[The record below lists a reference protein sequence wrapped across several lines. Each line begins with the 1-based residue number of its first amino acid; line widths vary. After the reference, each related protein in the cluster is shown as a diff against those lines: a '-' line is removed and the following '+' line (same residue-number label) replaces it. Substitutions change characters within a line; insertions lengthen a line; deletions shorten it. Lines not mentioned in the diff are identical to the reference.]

1 MMAIQGTLWVFEGR
15 SNELFFTYDLRALEQ
30 QKFFKAGKLT
40 AWSVA
45 HGGPGP
51 RSISRS
57 VYLLMCHQSAPLS
70 DLDIGVLLDEDKG
83 GKLQQV
89 TSMKFCHVCFNDK
102 VKTTIT
108 LEDVL
113 FCFSLKK
120 KVDICIIAQH
130 TNRAN

>member
-1 MMAIQGTLWVFEGR
+1 
-15 SNELFFTYDLRALEQ
+15 
-30 QKFFKAGKLT
+30 
-40 AWSVA
+40 
-45 HGGPGP
+45 
-51 RSISRS
+51 
-57 VYLLMCHQSAPLS
+57 MCHQSAPLS